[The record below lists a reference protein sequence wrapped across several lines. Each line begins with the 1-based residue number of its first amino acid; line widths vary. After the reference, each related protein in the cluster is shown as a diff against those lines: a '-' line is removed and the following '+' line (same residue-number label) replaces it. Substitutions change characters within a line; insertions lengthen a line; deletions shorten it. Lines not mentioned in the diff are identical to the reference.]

1 MKMFSTWK
9 LLRKIQRIR
18 IRGPFIS
25 QMPLTIWTW
34 NIPPPVICLTQV
46 RNREN
51 IPGSIPPSPISCSL
65 TLGHIRPNILPRYAL
80 WCYVFFIFTVSSP
93 LFSPV
98 DPETDVAPV
107 IDYVDDDPSLLEQP
121 GKPPFWSSRYRPF
134 HSLMLALDFATV
146 IVCSYS
152 DA

>member
-25 QMPLTIWTW
+25 RMPLAIWTW

-51 IPGSIPPSPISCSL
+51 IPGWIPPSPISCSH
-65 TLGHIRPNILPRYAL
+65 TLGHTPAQHIAMLCFVMLCLLYIY
-80 WCYVFFIFTVSSP
+80 CFFP
-93 LFSPV
+93 LSSPV
-98 DPETDVAPV
+98 DPETDAAPV
-107 IDYVDDDPSLLEQP
+107 IDYVDDDPSLPEQP
-121 GKPPFWSSRYRPF
+121 GKPPLWSSRYRPF
-134 HSLMLALDFATV
+134 HSLMLALDFAIV